1 MPVATIQSRAGML
14 MWLVTIPLALLAM
27 LAAVLI
33 GNVVVQGGRYADTV
47 VLNYLPMALYMWAI
61 WMIRSALK
69 AIAKGALF
77 DDVLPT
83 LVFRVGLALF
93 GGALF
98 SVVGVPLVTAIIWGK
113 PLIRAFE
120 PSPVTLGI
128 VGATLML
135 FSQLFAR
142 AAVMRSEIEEFF

>member
-1 MPVATIQSRAGML
+1 
-14 MWLVTIPLALLAM
+14 MWLVTVPLALLAV
-27 LAAVLI
+27 LAALLV

-47 VLNYLPMALYMWAI
+47 LLNYLPMALYIWAI
-61 WMIRSALK
+61 WMIRRALK
-69 AIAKGALF
+69 AIAHGALF

-83 LVFRVGLALF
+83 LVFRVGLALLV
-93 GGALF
+93 GALF
-98 SVVGVPLVTAIIWGK
+98 AVVGVPLVSAVIWGK

-120 PSPVTLGI
+120 PSPMTLGI

-142 AAVMRSEIEEFF
+142 AAAMRGEMEEFF

>member
-1 MPVATIQSRAGML
+1 
-14 MWLVTIPLALLAM
+14 MWLVTVPLALLAV
-27 LAAVLI
+27 LAALLV
-33 GNVVVQGGRYADTV
+33 GNVVVQGGRYLDTV
-47 VLNYLPMALYMWAI
+47 LLNYLPMVLYIWAI
-61 WMIRSALK
+61 WMIRRALK
-69 AIAKGALF
+69 AIAHGALF

-93 GGALF
+93 VGALLA
-98 SVVGVPLVTAIIWGK
+98 VVGVPLVSAVIWGK

-120 PSPVTLGI
+120 PSPMTLGI

-142 AAVMRSEIEEFF
+142 AAAMRGEIEEFF

>member
-1 MPVATIQSRAGML
+1 
-14 MWLVTIPLALLAM
+14 MWLVTVPLALLAV
-27 LAAVLI
+27 LAALLV

-47 VLNYLPMALYMWAI
+47 LLNYLPMALYIWAI
-61 WMIRSALK
+61 WMIRRALK
-69 AIAKGALF
+69 AIAHGALF

-93 GGALF
+93 VGALF
-98 SVVGVPLVTAIIWGK
+98 AVVGVPLVSAVIWGK

-120 PSPVTLGI
+120 PSPMTLGI

-142 AAVMRSEIEEFF
+142 AAAMRGEMEEFF